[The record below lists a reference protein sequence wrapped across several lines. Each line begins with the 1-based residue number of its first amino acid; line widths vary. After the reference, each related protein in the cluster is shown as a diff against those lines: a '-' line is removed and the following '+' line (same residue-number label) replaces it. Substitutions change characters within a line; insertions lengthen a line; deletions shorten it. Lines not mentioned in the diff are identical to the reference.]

1 MASIGPARDETVYV
15 LDDDAGVRTALT
27 NLLGAY
33 GLSVLGF
40 ESARAYLAHPRDASV
55 ACLVL
60 DLALP
65 DVHGL
70 DLQEQLLEQECP
82 PIVVITGRG
91 DIPQTVRAMKAGA
104 LEVLTKPVDPDALLA
119 AVRTALATDRA
130 ARQRQHAL
138 SEVQERFSRLTP
150 RERQVLELVVAGLR
164 NKQAAAVLGI
174 SEVTLQVHRG
184 QIMRKTAAGSF
195 AELVRMAT
203 TAGVDSTAVRVA
215 ATTDPAPAPRDAGR
229 QRLP

>member
-1 MASIGPARDETVYV
+1 LASIAPPADETVYV
-15 LDDDAGVRTALT
+15 LDDDAGVRAAVT

-33 GLSVLGF
+33 GFVVQAF
-40 ESARAYLAHPRDASV
+40 ASARDYLDDPRDASI

-70 DLQEQLLEQECP
+70 DLQEQLLEQQCP

-104 LEVLTKPVDPDALLA
+104 LEVLTKPVDPEALLG
-119 AVRTALATDRA
+119 AVRTALASDRA
-130 ARQRQHAL
+130 ARQRRHAL
-138 SEVQERFSRLTP
+138 SEVQARFARLTP
-150 RERQVLELVVAGLR
+150 RERQVLELVVSGLR

-184 QIMRKTAAGSF
+184 QIMRKTAARSF

-203 TAGVDSTAVRVA
+203 IAGFDSVPAAVIADPDGASSATPRV
-215 ATTDPAPAPRDAGR
+215 